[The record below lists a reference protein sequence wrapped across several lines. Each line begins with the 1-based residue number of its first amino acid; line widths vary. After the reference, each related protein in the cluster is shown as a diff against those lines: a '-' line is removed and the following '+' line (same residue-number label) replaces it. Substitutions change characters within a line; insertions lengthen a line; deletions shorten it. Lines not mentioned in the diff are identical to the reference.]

1 MLVTFSSKTVI
12 LFILLILFLRYYPRA
27 TLFSSPSADIEY
39 TISFNLGKGGSV
51 LIKAKT
57 YSNQVLRFL
66 LYSDV
71 AKTINIVGKSS
82 KLRFDSERG
91 IIEVIPNGEQI
102 WFNYTFPRIIWHYP
116 EENRRILVV
125 VSEKDFIQVHLELF
139 LPYPDFIMK
148 REDALLTLNGIPE
161 DWFTIITY
169 DEKYGNS
176 YYFKRFNILF
186 NTGLLAAKPYYIAQY
201 NGTNFHFYAPIFY
214 GRLLDEALR
223 VDFYLDSAWDI
234 KGVMEYKTRKL
245 GRALEEIANILN
257 LSLIHI

>member
-82 KLRFDSERG
+82 K
-91 IIEVIPNGEQI
+91 
-102 WFNYTFPRIIWHYP
+102 
-116 EENRRILVV
+116 
-125 VSEKDFIQVHLELF
+125 
-139 LPYPDFIMK
+139 
-148 REDALLTLNGIPE
+148 
-161 DWFTIITY
+161 
-169 DEKYGNS
+169 
-176 YYFKRFNILF
+176 
-186 NTGLLAAKPYYIAQY
+186 
-201 NGTNFHFYAPIFY
+201 
-214 GRLLDEALR
+214 
-223 VDFYLDSAWDI
+223 
-234 KGVMEYKTRKL
+234 
-245 GRALEEIANILN
+245 
-257 LSLIHI
+257 